1 MSDVLYKMTKT
12 AVTTYY
18 LDDVISLNDLRPII
32 VHALKNWTGKKIGS
46 RIAAMI
52 LEEIIDGCYTHI
64 KEEDAN
70 EIINENTDEI
80 PDGTETEVDRLV
92 RSRD

>member
-1 MSDVLYKMTKT
+1 MLYKMTQ
-12 AVTTYY
+12 VTTSTYY

-32 VHALKNWTGKKIGS
+32 VQALKDWTGKKIGS

-64 KEEDAN
+64 KKEEDAN
-70 EIINENTDEI
+70 EFPEGE
-80 PDGTETEVDRLV
+80 EAQVDHIV
-92 RSRD
+92 

>member
-1 MSDVLYKMTKT
+1 MLYKMTKT
-12 AVTTYY
+12 TVTTYY

-32 VHALKNWTGKKIGS
+32 VQALKDWTGKKIGS

-70 EIINENTDEI
+70 VSGEQEPEM
-80 PDGTETEVDRLV
+80 DRLV
-92 RSRD
+92 RPDD

>member
-1 MSDVLYKMTKT
+1 MLYKATKT
-12 AVTTYY
+12 TVTTYY

-46 RIAAMI
+46 RIAALI
-52 LEEIIDGCYTHI
+52 LEEIIDGCYEHV

-70 EIINENTDEI
+70 VSGEQEPEMDH
-80 PDGTETEVDRLV
+80 LV
-92 RSRD
+92 RPDD

>member
-1 MSDVLYKMTKT
+1 MLYKMTQHT
-12 AVTTYY
+12 ETTYY

-32 VHALKNWTGKKIGS
+32 VHALKDWTGKKIGS
-46 RIAAMI
+46 RIAALI

-70 EIINENTDEI
+70 VSGEQEPEMDH
-80 PDGTETEVDRLV
+80 LV
-92 RSRD
+92 

>member
-1 MSDVLYKMTKT
+1 MLYKATKT
-12 AVTTYY
+12 TVTTYY

-32 VHALKNWTGKKIGS
+32 VHALKDWTGKKIGS

-64 KEEDAN
+64 REEDAN
-70 EIINENTDEI
+70 VSGEQEPEMDH
-80 PDGTETEVDRLV
+80 LV
-92 RSRD
+92 RPDD